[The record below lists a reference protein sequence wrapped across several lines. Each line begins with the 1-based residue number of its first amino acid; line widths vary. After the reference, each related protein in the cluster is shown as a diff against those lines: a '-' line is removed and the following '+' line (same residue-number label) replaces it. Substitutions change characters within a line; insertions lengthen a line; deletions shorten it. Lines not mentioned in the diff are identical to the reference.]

1 MKTSTRI
8 FLIALLVIGGG
19 FWCFGGVL
27 LIALTGGSE
36 GHVSQKS
43 DTARVVIGGIWL
55 AGMVGVA
62 AGLFRLL
69 KQAPPVERPGPVKD
83 ESDNHK
89 DT

>member
-1 MKTSTRI
+1 MKTSTRV

-19 FWCFGGVL
+19 FWFIGGAL

-43 DTARVVIGGIWL
+43 DNARVVIGGIWL
-55 AGMVGVA
+55 AGMAGVA

-69 KQAPPVERPGPVKD
+69 KPAPPVEKSSPVKSEPD
-83 ESDNHK
+83 KPNA
-89 DT
+89 T

>member
-1 MKTSTRI
+1 MKASNRI

-19 FWCFGGVL
+19 FWFFGGVL
-27 LIALTGGSE
+27 LIALSGGSE

-55 AGMVGVA
+55 AGMAGVA

-69 KQAPPVERPGPVKD
+69 KQAPPVETPAPVKD
-83 ESDNHK
+83 ESDK
-89 DT
+89 PKVP